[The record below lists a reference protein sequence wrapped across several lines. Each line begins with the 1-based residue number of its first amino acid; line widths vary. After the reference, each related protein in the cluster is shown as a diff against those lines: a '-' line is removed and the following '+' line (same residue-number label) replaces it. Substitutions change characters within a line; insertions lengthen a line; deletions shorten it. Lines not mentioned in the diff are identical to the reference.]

1 MSRSGYSEDGDYDTL
16 QAGRWNAQVASA
28 LRGARG
34 QKFLRDL
41 VAALDA
47 MPVKELVSG
56 ALETEEGAVCALGCL
71 GRAKGVPLQGLA
83 SEEWDDSDWDK
94 LSATFNIA
102 PQLAREVM
110 YINDDHDSY
119 YQPVQPDNARRWRD
133 VRDWAAKN
141 IRLTP
146 EELPESP

>member
-1 MSRSGYSEDGDYDTL
+1 MSRSGYCEDGDYEPL

-41 VAALDA
+41 VTALDA

-71 GRAKGVPLQGLA
+71 GKAKGVQLRSLA
-83 SEEWDDSDWDK
+83 SEDWDDSDWDT
-94 LSATFNIA
+94 LSETFNIA

-110 YINDDHDSY
+110 YINDDRDSY
-119 YQPVQPDNARRWRD
+119 YRPVQPDNAQRWRD
-133 VRDWAAKN
+133 VRGWAVSH
-141 IRLTP
+141 IRLTAA
-146 EELPESP
+146 ELPESP